1 MLETNQLS
9 QLITVADTKTLSK
22 AAEILHISQPA
33 LTRSIQK
40 LESEL
45 NVTLFDRQKNKI
57 TLNKTGELAVSHAR
71 RILADVEHMTQSIQA
86 FERSLHTIS
95 IGSCAPAPIVEL
107 LYYLTEKF
115 ATMTFSSETVNPD
128 SLVLGL
134 KNNTY
139 QIIITNSPVKDS
151 EICCREFCRE
161 QLFLTIP
168 PAHPLAAK
176 KDGIFADEL
185 AGETMLLFKEIGI
198 WESFIKAKM
207 SQTDFI
213 IQDRDDA
220 FNALIRAPALPAF
233 ATNLTLKRNDRRQ
246 NRIIIPFLDDEA
258 KMTFYCSTLNKNKI
272 YLPDT
277 FSVHQ

>member
-71 RILADVEHMTQSIQA
+71 RILADVEQMTQSIQA

-115 ATMTFSSETVNPD
+115 ATMTFSSEMVNPD

-207 SQTDFI
+207 SPTDFI

-220 FNALIRAPALPAF
+220 FNALIRASALPAF

>member
-71 RILADVEHMTQSIQA
+71 RILADVEQMTQSIQA

-161 QLFLTIP
+161 QLFLTTP

-220 FNALIRAPALPAF
+220 FNALIRASALPAF

>member
-71 RILADVEHMTQSIQA
+71 RILADVEQMTQSIQA

-161 QLFLTIP
+161 QLFLIIP
-168 PAHPLAAK
+168 PAHPLATK

-220 FNALIRAPALPAF
+220 FNALIRASALPAF

>member
-9 QLITVADTKTLSK
+9 QLITIADTKTLSK

-40 LESEL
+40 LEPEL

-71 RILADVEHMTQSIQA
+71 RILADVEQMTQSIQA

-213 IQDRDDA
+213 IQDSDDA
-220 FNALIRAPALPAF
+220 FNALIRASALPAF

>member
-9 QLITVADTKTLSK
+9 QLITIADTKTLSK

-71 RILADVEHMTQSIQA
+71 RILADVEQMTQSIQA

-220 FNALIRAPALPAF
+220 FNALIRASALPAF

-272 YLPDT
+272 YLTDT

>member
-213 IQDRDDA
+213 IQDSDDA
-220 FNALIRAPALPAF
+220 FNALIRASALPAF

>member
-9 QLITVADTKTLSK
+9 QLITIADTKTLSK

-71 RILADVEHMTQSIQA
+71 RILADVEQMTQSIQA

-176 KDGIFADEL
+176 NDGIFADEL

-220 FNALIRAPALPAF
+220 FNALIRASALPAF

>member
-57 TLNKTGELAVSHAR
+57 TLNKTGELSVSHAR

-220 FNALIRAPALPAF
+220 FNALIRASALPAF

>member
-71 RILADVEHMTQSIQA
+71 RILADVEQMTQSIQA

-161 QLFLTIP
+161 QLFLPIP

-220 FNALIRAPALPAF
+220 FNALIRASALPAF

>member
-71 RILADVEHMTQSIQA
+71 RILADVEQMTQSIQA

-176 KDGIFADEL
+176 KDGIFAGEL

-220 FNALIRAPALPAF
+220 FNALIRASALPAF

-272 YLPDT
+272 YIPDT

>member
-71 RILADVEHMTQSIQA
+71 RILADVEQMTQSIQA

-168 PAHPLAAK
+168 PAHPLATK

-220 FNALIRAPALPAF
+220 FNALIRASARPAF

>member
-71 RILADVEHMTQSIQA
+71 RILADVEQMTQSIQA

-151 EICCREFCRE
+151 EICCLEFCRE

-220 FNALIRAPALPAF
+220 FNALIRASALPAF

>member
-1 MLETNQLS
+1 M
-9 QLITVADTKTLSK
+9 
-22 AAEILHISQPA
+22 
-33 LTRSIQK
+33 
-40 LESEL
+40 
-45 NVTLFDRQKNKI
+45 FDRQKNKI

-71 RILADVEHMTQSIQA
+71 RILADVEQMTQSIQA

-213 IQDRDDA
+213 IQDSDDA
-220 FNALIRAPALPAF
+220 FNALIRASALPAF

>member
-134 KNNTY
+134 KDNTY

-220 FNALIRAPALPAF
+220 FNALIRASALPAF

>member
-22 AAEILHISQPA
+22 TAEILHISQPA

-220 FNALIRAPALPAF
+220 FNALIRASALPAF

>member
-9 QLITVADTKTLSK
+9 QLITIADTKTLSK

-71 RILADVEHMTQSIQA
+71 RILADVEQMTQSIQA

-134 KNNTY
+134 KNNKY

-220 FNALIRAPALPAF
+220 FNALIRASALPAF

>member
-71 RILADVEHMTQSIQA
+71 RILADGEQMTQSIQA

-220 FNALIRAPALPAF
+220 FNALIRASALPAF

-272 YLPDT
+272 YLTDT

>member
-71 RILADVEHMTQSIQA
+71 RILADVEQMTQSIQA

-220 FNALIRAPALPAF
+220 FNALIRASALPAF

-277 FSVHQ
+277 FSIHQ

>member
-9 QLITVADTKTLSK
+9 QLITIADTKTLSK

-71 RILADVEHMTQSIQA
+71 RILADVEQMTLSIQA

-128 SLVLGL
+128 SLVFGL

-168 PAHPLAAK
+168 PAHPLATK

-220 FNALIRAPALPAF
+220 FNALIRASALPAF

-277 FSVHQ
+277 FSIHQ

>member
-9 QLITVADTKTLSK
+9 QLITIADTKTLSK

-33 LTRSIQK
+33 LTLSIQK

-71 RILADVEHMTQSIQA
+71 RILADVEQMTQSIQA

-220 FNALIRAPALPAF
+220 FNALIRASALPAF

-246 NRIIIPFLDDEA
+246 NRIVIPFLDDEA

>member
-71 RILADVEHMTQSIQA
+71 RILADVEQMTQSIQA

-115 ATMTFSSETVNPD
+115 ATMTFSSEMVNPD

-220 FNALIRAPALPAF
+220 FNALIRASALPAF

-277 FSVHQ
+277 FSIHQ

>member
-9 QLITVADTKTLSK
+9 QLITIADTKTLSK

-71 RILADVEHMTQSIQA
+71 RILADVEQMTQSIQA

-220 FNALIRAPALPAF
+220 FNALIRASALPAF

-246 NRIIIPFLDDEA
+246 NRIVIPFLDDEA

>member
-71 RILADVEHMTQSIQA
+71 RILADVEQMTQSIQA

-168 PAHPLAAK
+168 PAHPLASK

-220 FNALIRAPALPAF
+220 FNALIRASALPAF

>member
-45 NVTLFDRQKNKI
+45 NVTLFDRHKNKI

-71 RILADVEHMTQSIQA
+71 RILADVEQMTQSIQA

-220 FNALIRAPALPAF
+220 FNALIRASALPAF

>member
-71 RILADVEHMTQSIQA
+71 RILSDVEQMTQSIQA

-220 FNALIRAPALPAF
+220 FNALIRASALPAF

>member
-57 TLNKTGELAVSHAR
+57 TLNKTGKLAVSHAR
-71 RILADVEHMTQSIQA
+71 RILADVDQMTQSIQA

-168 PAHPLAAK
+168 PAHPLATK

-220 FNALIRAPALPAF
+220 FNALIRASALPAF

>member
-71 RILADVEHMTQSIQA
+71 RILADVEQMTQSIQA

-161 QLFLTIP
+161 QLFLTIT

-220 FNALIRAPALPAF
+220 FNALIRASALPAF

>member
-71 RILADVEHMTQSIQA
+71 RILADVEQMTQSIQA

-151 EICCREFCRE
+151 KSAAASSAVNSFFSQSRLHILLP
-161 QLFLTIP
+161 QKKMVYLLTNWQ
-168 PAHPLAAK
+168 AKLCFYLKKSVYGNPL
-176 KDGIFADEL
+176 
-185 AGETMLLFKEIGI
+185 
-198 WESFIKAKM
+198 
-207 SQTDFI
+207 
-213 IQDRDDA
+213 
-220 FNALIRAPALPAF
+220 
-233 ATNLTLKRNDRRQ
+233 
-246 NRIIIPFLDDEA
+246 
-258 KMTFYCSTLNKNKI
+258 
-272 YLPDT
+272 
-277 FSVHQ
+277 

>member
-45 NVTLFDRQKNKI
+45 NVILFDRQKNKI

-71 RILADVEHMTQSIQA
+71 RILADVEQMTQSIQA

-115 ATMTFSSETVNPD
+115 ATMTFSSETVNPN

-134 KNNTY
+134 KNTTY

-220 FNALIRAPALPAF
+220 FNALIRASALPAF

-272 YLPDT
+272 YLTDT

>member
-22 AAEILHISQPA
+22 SAEILHISQPA

-71 RILADVEHMTQSIQA
+71 RILADVEQMTQSIQA

-168 PAHPLAAK
+168 PAHPLATK

-220 FNALIRAPALPAF
+220 FNALIRASALPAF

>member
-71 RILADVEHMTQSIQA
+71 RILADVEQMTQSIQA

-95 IGSCAPAPIVEL
+95 IGSCAPAPIIEL

-220 FNALIRAPALPAF
+220 FNALIRASALPAF

-246 NRIIIPFLDDEA
+246 NRIVIPFLDDEA

>member
-57 TLNKTGELAVSHAR
+57 TLNKTGKLAVSHAR
-71 RILADVEHMTQSIQA
+71 RILADVEQMTQSIQA

-134 KNNTY
+134 KNNKY

-220 FNALIRAPALPAF
+220 FNALIRASALPAF

>member
-9 QLITVADTKTLSK
+9 QLITIADTKTLSK

-71 RILADVEHMTQSIQA
+71 RILADVEQMTQSIQA

-168 PAHPLAAK
+168 PAHPLATK

-220 FNALIRAPALPAF
+220 FNALIRASALPAF

>member
-71 RILADVEHMTQSIQA
+71 RILADVEQMTQSIQA

-220 FNALIRAPALPAF
+220 FNALIRASALPAF

-246 NRIIIPFLDDEA
+246 NRIVIPFLDDEA

>member
-71 RILADVEHMTQSIQA
+71 RILADVEQMTQSIQA

-161 QLFLTIP
+161 QLFLTIQ
-168 PAHPLAAK
+168 PAHPLATK

-220 FNALIRAPALPAF
+220 FNALIRASALPAF

>member
-71 RILADVEHMTQSIQA
+71 RILADVEQMTQSIQA

-220 FNALIRAPALPAF
+220 FNALIRASALPAF

-246 NRIIIPFLDDEA
+246 NRIIIPFLDDKA

>member
-71 RILADVEHMTQSIQA
+71 RILADVEQMTQSIQA

-115 ATMTFSSETVNPD
+115 ATMTFSSETVNSD

-220 FNALIRAPALPAF
+220 FNALIRASALPAF

>member
-71 RILADVEHMTQSIQA
+71 RILADVEQMTQSIQA

-198 WESFIKAKM
+198 CQSFIKAKM

-220 FNALIRAPALPAF
+220 FNALIRASALPAF

>member
-57 TLNKTGELAVSHAR
+57 TLNKTGKLAVSHAR
-71 RILADVEHMTQSIQA
+71 RILADVEQMTQSIQA

-168 PAHPLAAK
+168 PAHPLATK

-220 FNALIRAPALPAF
+220 FNALIRASALPAF